1 MNEEVGQDAATP
13 AAVPGTDVAR
23 PRVVVGVDGSAGSRE
38 ALVHA
43 LIAAARRGADLDVV
57 STYPVQL
64 YYLAGQPLDV
74 PNTAALRDDQEQ
86 RARALVEEVQAEIPV
101 SGVPGVRDVGITLF
115 VSQGPAA
122 YALLDRAEGA
132 ALLVVGSRGR
142 GAMRSAL
149 LGSVALHCVTHAP
162 CPIVVVHPAPV
173 LRQPPRVVVGIDGS
187 EGSRAAVAAA
197 IDEAARMG
205 AEVEAVATYA
215 PADYWTDLGSV
226 VVPSTDQIDQ
236 SLQQRTRQLV
246 DEVLAER
253 ARNASGGTVP
263 PIRTEVFQG
272 PAAEVL
278 VDRGASA
285 DLLVV
290 GSRGRG
296 AFRSLLL
303 GSVALHCAMHAACP
317 VMVVH
322 PSRSRA
328 AAGETAEAVGSAPA
342 MTFH

>member
-1 MNEEVGQDAATP
+1 MNDEVGQSGAGP
-13 AAVPGTDVAR
+13 SGFPGREVGR
-23 PRVVVGVDGSAGSRE
+23 PRVVVGVDGSPGSRE

-64 YYLAGQPLDV
+64 YYLAGRPVAV
-74 PNTAALRDDQEQ
+74 PNIAAVRDDQRD

-101 SGVPGVRDVGITLF
+101 SGVPGVGDVGITLS

-142 GAMRSAL
+142 GAVRSTL

-162 CPIVVVHPAPV
+162 CPVVVVHPAPV
-173 LRQPPRVVVGIDGS
+173 LRQPPRVVVGVDGS
-187 EGSRAAVAAA
+187 DASRAALAAA
-197 IDEAARMG
+197 IDEAARTG
-205 AEVEAVATYA
+205 AEVEAVATYS
-215 PADYWTDLGSV
+215 PTDYWTDLGSV
-226 VVPSTDQIDQ
+226 VVPSTEQIDE

-253 ARNASGGTVP
+253 ATGSDGPPP
-263 PIRTEVFQG
+263 PIRAEVFRG
-272 PAAEVL
+272 PAADVL

-296 AFRSLLL
+296 AFRGLLL
-303 GSVALHCAMHAACP
+303 GSVALHCAMHALCP

-322 PSRSRA
+322 PPRSRA
-328 AAGETAEAVGSAPA
+328 ASEHSAEAVRSAP
-342 MTFH
+342 TLTYY